1 MQITVKD
8 LMAQCPATLCQDA
21 TLNEALQMFM
31 DEMVGELYVTD
42 QSGQLVGVVPDY
54 ELLKAQLTRLPL
66 SERVETLMSTN
77 VQTTH
82 PGSPVA
88 ALAPQ
93 FREGRC
99 RKMAVVD
106 NGRIVGEISRHDV
119 LRLMVTLQALDAD
132 DEHAQ
137 QPTHSS
143 PVMEMRGPQFM
154 RAFRSTAQ
162 QAENF

>member
-8 LMAQCPATLCQDA
+8 LMSQCPATLYQDA

-31 DEMVGELYVTD
+31 AEVVGELYVTD

-54 ELLKAQLTRLPL
+54 ELLKSQLTCLPL

-77 VQTTH
+77 VKTTH
-82 PGSPVA
+82 PGSLVA

-93 FREGRC
+93 FREGHC

-106 NGRIVGEISRHDV
+106 NGRIVGELSRHDV
-119 LRLMVTLQALDAD
+119 LRLMVTLQALDAT
-132 DEHAQ
+132 DENDQ
-137 QPTHSS
+137 ELTHSS
-143 PVMEMRGPQFM
+143 PVTEMRGPQFM
-154 RAFRSTAQ
+154 RAF
-162 QAENF
+162 

>member
-31 DEMVGELYVTD
+31 DEAVGELYVTD
-42 QSGQLVGVVPDY
+42 PSGQLVGVVPDY
-54 ELLKAQLTRLPL
+54 ELLKAQLTRPPL

-77 VQTTH
+77 VETTH
-82 PGSPVA
+82 PDSPVA

-106 NGRIVGEISRHDV
+106 NGRIVGQIGRHDV
-119 LRLMVTLQALDAD
+119 LRLMVTLQALDTD
-132 DEHAQ
+132 HEHDQEPAN
-137 QPTHSS
+137 PP
-143 PVMEMRGPQFM
+143 PVMEMRCPQFM
-154 RAFRSTAQ
+154 RIFRSTAQ